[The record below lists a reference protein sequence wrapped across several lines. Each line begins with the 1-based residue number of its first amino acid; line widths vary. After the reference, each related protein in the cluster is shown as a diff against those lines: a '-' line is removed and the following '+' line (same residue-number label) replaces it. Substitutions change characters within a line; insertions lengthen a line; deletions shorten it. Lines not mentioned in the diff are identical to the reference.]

1 MMKEKKSHLQKRKIK
16 MKNLTLAVLL
26 ATVAILPSIL
36 FAQEEEVRY
45 RLPNFITNHI
55 QEYGSLSETY
65 PKFLKNRG
73 DFKKFK
79 EKTGNGEGVK
89 VGIVDTGLD
98 YIHAQKGGELE
109 VGVAVVKVRDFTNS
123 RQRRS
128 SPAWDDRAGHGTHVA
143 GHIGARANGKGIEGL
158 ASDCKMYIAKG
169 LGDKGYGTDV
179 QLSNAIEWL
188 ISEKVDI
195 INLSLGGGFSPRI
208 EAAVKKAYDAGI
220 LIFAAMGNEG
230 TQSDG
235 HPGNSKYTFG
245 ITAVDY
251 NKNIANFSSRS
262 DKAVYSGYGVNVFS
276 TFSGGRY
283 AELSGTS
290 MATPDQVG
298 IAALILGYSRKIN
311 KPIQNMED
319 YHMFVKDHIEDLGRD
334 GHDIEYGLGFID
346 IVSAIATKEAPTPN
360 PEPVNPPAKPEPD
373 PDYSDP
379 FDPPKKDPVPAPV
392 KPSPEKP
399 QPSNPFDGY
408 KKIGEIILDGRK
420 IILIEEVK

>member
-1 MMKEKKSHLQKRKIK
+1 

-26 ATVAILPSIL
+26 TTLAILPSIL
-36 FAQEEEVRY
+36 FAQEEVRY
-45 RLPNFITNHI
+45 RLPNFITNQI

-79 EKTGNGEGVK
+79 EQTGNGSGVK

-98 YIHAQKGGELE
+98 YVHAQKGGELE

-188 ISEKVDI
+188 ISEDVDI
-195 INLSLGGGFSPRI
+195 INLSLGGGYSQRI
-208 EAAVKKAYDAGI
+208 EAAIKKAYEAGI
-220 LIFAAMGNEG
+220 LVFAAMGNEG

-235 HPGNSKYTFG
+235 HPGNSKYSFG

-262 DKAVYSGYGVNVFS
+262 EKAVYCGYGVNVFS
-276 TFSGGRY
+276 TYSGGRY

-311 KPIQNMED
+311 KPIKNMQD
-319 YHMFVKDHIEDLGRD
+319 YHEFVKDHIQDLGKE
-334 GHDIEYGLGFID
+334 GHDVEYGLGFID
-346 IVSAIATKEAPTPN
+346 LVSVIARNETPAPSPI
-360 PEPVNPPAKPEPD
+360 PEPPTKPEPD
-373 PDYSDP
+373 PDYEDP
-379 FDPPKKDPVPAPV
+379 FTPEPSPKPTPPPV
-392 KPSPEKP
+392 KPAPEKP
-399 QPSNPFDGY
+399 QTPHPFDGY

>member
-1 MMKEKKSHLQKRKIK
+1 
-16 MKNLTLAVLL
+16 MKNFSIAVLL
-26 ATVAILPSIL
+26 ALLTSVPTLAL
-36 FAQEEEVRY
+36 AQGDEIRY

-79 EKTGNGEGVK
+79 QETGNGAGIK

-98 YIHAQKGGELE
+98 YVHAQKGGELE
-109 VGVAVVKVRDFTNS
+109 VGVAVVKVKDFTNS

-128 SPAWDDRAGHGTHVA
+128 SPSWDDRAGHGTHVA
-143 GHIGARANGKGIEGL
+143 GHIGARSNGKGIEGI

-169 LGDKGYGTDV
+169 LGDRGYGTDI
-179 QLSNAIEWL
+179 QLSNAIDWL

-208 EAAVKKAYDAGI
+208 EASVKKAYEAGI
-220 LIFAAMGNEG
+220 LVFAAMGNEG

-311 KPIQNMED
+311 KPITNMEE
-319 YHMFVKDHIEDLGRD
+319 YHLFIKDHIEDLGKI
-334 GHDIEYGLGFID
+334 GHDREYGLGFIN
-346 IVSAIATKEAPTPN
+346 IASVISRTNPEPN
-360 PEPVNPPAKPEPD
+360 PEPKPEPKPD
-373 PDYSDP
+373 PIFEDP
-379 FDPPKKDPVPAPV
+379 FDPTDPTKPPA
-392 KPSPEKP
+392 PSPEEPKP
-399 QPSNPFDGY
+399 QPQPPEPSNPFDGY